1 MIPVSDLFE
10 KQEFEPGK
18 KTDTGDY
25 THYEPK
31 DKPKKSEAA
40 KDPETGGPL
49 VRSKK
54 FRSKSGNMVVLRFQ
68 KNADSGKMELLS
80 KLKK

>member
-1 MIPVSDLFE
+1 MISVSQLFE
-10 KQEFEPGK
+10 KQEFKPGK
-18 KTDTGDY
+18 KTETGQY

-31 DKPKKSEAA
+31 DKPKESEAEV
-40 KDPETGGPL
+40 DSETGGPL
-49 VRSKK
+49 IRSKK
-54 FRSKSGNMVVLRFQ
+54 FRSKKGKMVVLRFQ